1 MEFRV
6 ILKNK
11 DFHDSHQNLSDAEK
25 AAIRENAV
33 VEINNLLVT
42 QKLLDVRIDDIQRI
56 AHKYK
61 INIKKDFRDEW
72 FKLYKTYLKH
82 CLTDRYLSEDELLD
96 LRHLKSLLILTD
108 KEISN
113 LHNEI
118 AADIYREEMDVALE
132 DGKIEEHEKEFLI
145 KLQSD
150 LKISDELCDKIF
162 LESAQDMVRKFVN
175 LISLDKRLTP
185 QEENDLEELKKN
197 LNIDIQFTESS
208 WETLQ
213 KYKLFWLVE
222 NEGIPEIQLG
232 IDLEPGEK
240 GYYSL
245 DGEWLERDNESKIL
259 HDDNLELRIKIAKG
273 IYWTLLNLKENRIN
287 DFKWESKGTSKI
299 YITNNRIIFSSPTGN
314 RSIPLNKILDLK
326 PHSNGIEI
334 IGFQEPMI
342 MLQFGKN
349 VDVVMMIL
357 GRAIHDI
364 F

>member
-11 DFHDSHQNLSDAEK
+11 DFHESHQNLSDAEK

-42 QKLLDVRIDDIQRI
+42 QKLLDVKIDDIQRI

-72 FKLYKTYLKH
+72 FKLYKTYLRH

-132 DGKIEEHEKEFLI
+132 DGKIDEHEKDFLK

-185 QEENDLEELKKN
+185 QEENDLEELKRN
-197 LNIDIQFTESS
+197 LNIDIQFTDSS
-208 WETLQ
+208 VETLQ

-222 NEGIPEIQLG
+222 NEGIPEIQLD
-232 IDLEPGEK
+232 INLAPGEK

-245 DGEWLERDNESKIL
+245 EGEWLERENEAKIQ

-273 IYWTLLNLKENRIN
+273 IYWTLLNLKENKIN
-287 DFKWESKGTSKI
+287 DHKWESKGVSKIFITSKQ
-299 YITNNRIIFSSPTGN
+299 IIFSSPTGN
-314 RSIPLNKILDLK
+314 RFIPLNKILDLK
-326 PHSNGIEI
+326 PHLNGIEI
-334 IGFQEPMI
+334 IGFHEPMVMI
-342 MLQFGKN
+342 QFGKN

>member
-1 MEFRV
+1 M
-6 ILKNK
+6 
-11 DFHDSHQNLSDAEK
+11 
-25 AAIRENAV
+25 AIRENAV
-33 VEINNLLVT
+33 VEINNLLASE
-42 QKLLDVRIDDIQRI
+42 KLLDVKIDDIQRI

-82 CLTDRYLSEDELLD
+82 CLTDRFLSEDELLD

-118 AADIYREEMDVALE
+118 AAEIYREEMDVALF
-132 DGKIEEHEKEFLI
+132 DGKIEEHEKDFLK

-150 LKISDELCDKIF
+150 LKISDELCEKIF

-175 LISLDKRLTP
+175 LISLDKRLDP
-185 QEENDLEELKKN
+185 QEEHDLEELKKN
-197 LNIDIQFTESS
+197 LNIDIQFSESS
-208 WETLQ
+208 LETLM
-213 KYKLFWLVE
+213 KYKLFWLLE
-222 NEGIPEIQLG
+222 NQGVPEMKLDIK
-232 IDLEPGEK
+232 LEEDEK

-245 DGEWLERDNESKIL
+245 EGEWLERENEVKLLSE
-259 HDDNLELRIKIAKG
+259 DNLELRIKIAKG
-273 IYWTLLNLKENRIN
+273 IYWTLLNLKEIKIN
-287 DFKWESKGTSKI
+287 DPKWESKGLSNI
-299 YITNNRIIFSSPTGN
+299 YITSKRIIFSSPAGSRT
-314 RSIPLNKILDLK
+314 IPLKKILDLK
-326 PHSNGIEI
+326 PHLNGIEI

-342 MLQFGKN
+342 MLNFHKN

-357 GRAIHDI
+357 GRAIYDI